1 MEISIEH
8 LGKTYPDGT
17 RALMDINLNLTDGL
31 YALIGLNASGKTT
44 LIHILATLLKPS
56 TGRVRYNDFDLA
68 RNRAHIRAMTGYLP
82 QRFSTFRNTTAREF
96 LDYSANLA
104 GLYDPKEREKAV
116 TYMLESLG
124 LTGVRD
130 KNANDLTPLQKR
142 HLEIAQ
148 AMIGKPRV
156 VLMDEPTTGLSPEE
170 RIRFRKLLVERSA
183 SSEVTLFAT
192 HILSDIVG
200 DCTGVAVLDE
210 GSLVFLGKPA
220 EGLAF
225 IEECGWPTAYPV

>member
-1 MEISIEH
+1 MEFTIEH
-8 LGKTYPDGT
+8 LGKTYSDGT
-17 RALMDINLNLTDGL
+17 RALVDVNLELQNGL

-44 LIHILATLLKPS
+44 LIHILATLLKPT
-56 TGRVRYNDFDLA
+56 TGKVRYDNYDLA
-68 RNRAHIRAMTGYLP
+68 RNRTIIRAMTGYLP
-82 QRFSTFRNTTAREF
+82 QRFSTFRNTTAGEF

-104 GLYDPKEREKAV
+104 GIYDPRTREEAV
-116 TYMLESLG
+116 KYMLDSLG
-124 LTGVRD
+124 LTSVKD
-130 KNANDLTPLQKR
+130 KSANDLTPLQKR

-148 AMIGKPRV
+148 AMIGNPRI
-156 VLMDEPTTGLSPEE
+156 VLMDEPTSGLSPEE

-183 SSEVTLFAT
+183 TSEITLFAT

-210 GSLVFLGKPA
+210 GALVFFGKPA

-225 IEECGWPTAYPV
+225 IEDRGWPSAYPA